1 MPEPTAFEFELAIEE
16 LSRQK
21 SPGSDEIQRELTK
34 VVNNKIHYGIH
45 KLIISIWNKEE
56 LPEVWKDSIIL
67 LIYKKGNTTDCS
79 NYRCISLLP
88 TMYKILSNILL
99 SKQNFGGKT

>member
-1 MPEPTAFEFELAIEE
+1 VRQTEIHTAEPIVPEPTAFEFELAIEE

-56 LPEVWKDSIIL
+56 LPEVWKEPIIL
-67 LIYKKGNTTDCS
+67 PIYKKSNKTGCS
-79 NYRCISLLP
+79 NYRGISLLQ
-88 TMYKILSNILL
+88 T
-99 SKQNFGGKT
+99 T